1 MEKAPSAMRVA
12 AALLSLALIA
22 AFFAPAAHARQ
33 AAPPP
38 QEQPP
43 QPPAPPDD
51 APPQA
56 EPAAPAPT
64 AKTITIGE
72 FLVQV
77 ATALK
82 LQAPQGGFNAE
93 SASFALRGKG
103 VQIDTAANAMLTEVD
118 AVKVLDGLGYRVVTK
133 TPSRT
138 VNDQQAKLLI
148 TTFLI
153 VNPS

>member
-1 MEKAPSAMRVA
+1 MRVA
-12 AALLSLALIA
+12 AALVSLSVIA
-22 AFFAPAAHARQ
+22 ALFAPAAHARQ
-33 AAPPP
+33 TAPPP

-51 APPQA
+51 MPEQA
-56 EPAAPAPT
+56 DQNAPAPT
-64 AKTITIGE
+64 PKTITIGE
-72 FLVQV
+72 FLVHV

-82 LQAPQGGFNAE
+82 LQAPQGGFNPE

-103 VQIDTAANAMLTEVD
+103 VQIDTAPTAMLTEAD
-118 AVKVLDGLGYRVVTK
+118 TVKVLDGLGYRVVTK

-148 TTFLI
+148 ETFLI
-153 VNPS
+153 VKPTNPS